1 MWIAHDGYLTWYNI
15 KKMNVLITGG
25 AGYIGNELVFE
36 LLKDPSVNQII
47 IYDNLSRKNYNFFLD
62 NRYTPGNVSF
72 IWGELLDSRKLRQV
86 LQNIDVVYHLA
97 AKVSTPLA
105 SENAHLYEQIN
116 HWGTAELVYAVEE
129 SPVKK
134 FIYVSTTSV
143 YGASEKMTDINTP
156 PDPKTF
162 YGSSKLRGESH
173 VERLMNTRDVWII
186 RAGNVYG
193 YSPSVRFDAV
203 INRFMFEA
211 NFVGRI
217 QITGNGKQRRAFIHI
232 DKLVNMLANLLRHDL
247 PSGIYN
253 FSEHNLSI
261 EFIAGVIKEI
271 FPSLD
276 MIFVNQHLVMREIK
290 LLHDERIMPLVTL
303 PDKSFKEEL
312 MSFKEMFSFSS
323 GLNQ

>member
-1 MWIAHDGYLTWYNI
+1 M
-15 KKMNVLITGG
+15 KVLITGG

-36 LLKDPSVNQII
+36 LLKDPAVEEII
-47 IYDNLSRKNYNFFLD
+47 VYDNLSRRNFNLFLD
-62 NRYTPGNVSF
+62 TRYEPIKVRF
-72 IWGELLDSRKLRQV
+72 IHGELLDSRKLRQE

-105 SENAHLYEQIN
+105 TENSHLFEQIN

-134 FIYVSTTSV
+134 FVYLSTTSV
-143 YGASEKMTDINTP
+143 YGASEEMVSIDTP

-162 YGSSKLRGESH
+162 YGSSKLRGEGH
-173 VERLMNTRDVWII
+173 VERLFEKMDAWII
-186 RAGNVYG
+186 RSGNVYG

-211 NFVGRI
+211 NFIERI
-217 QITGNGKQRRAFIHI
+217 QITGNGKQQRAFVHV
-232 DKLVNMLANLLRHDL
+232 DKLVNMLAGLLHNPL
-247 PSGIYN
+247 QSGIYN

-261 EFIAGVIKEI
+261 EYIANVIKEI
-271 FPSLD
+271 YPSLD

-290 LLHDERIMPLVTL
+290 VLPDERIMPLMTL
-303 PDKSFKEEL
+303 PPVLFREEL
-312 MSFKEMFSFSS
+312 ERFKDKFSFSS
-323 GLNQ
+323 